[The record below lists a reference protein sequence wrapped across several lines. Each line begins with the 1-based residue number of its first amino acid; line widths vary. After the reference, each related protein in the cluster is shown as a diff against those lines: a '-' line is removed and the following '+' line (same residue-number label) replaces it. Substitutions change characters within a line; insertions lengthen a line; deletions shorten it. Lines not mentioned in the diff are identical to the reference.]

1 MNYEMTIFNSEK
13 DFRKYVIQNR
23 NNISQIIVFEDIL
36 DHVVFFYCFNQN
48 KILTTA
54 KETKYKD
61 FSTYYKI
68 YSLLSKKFNLNV
80 INKFPHIPSIIL
92 VS

>member
-36 DHVVFFYCFNQN
+36 DHVVFFYCFNQFF
-48 KILTTA
+48 IL
-54 KETKYKD
+54 
-61 FSTYYKI
+61 
-68 YSLLSKKFNLNV
+68 
-80 INKFPHIPSIIL
+80 
-92 VS
+92 